1 MNFLM
6 LSVKQYLKNFPLTAL
21 IRPFSGVNSLMN
33 NVCGVIQK
41 GFPTSATLISLFSTV
56 DFLVLDKLIFVT
68 EGFPT
73 LAAHVGLSPVWIF
86 WYNSFVFAV
95 ESLPTFCAL
104 IRLLVTLHFLML
116 DKFVCG

>member
-41 GFPTSATLISLFSTV
+41 GFPTSATLISPFSTV
-56 DFLVLDKLIFVT
+56 DFLVLDKFIFVT

-73 LAAHVGLSPVWIF
+73 LAAHVRPLSSVDF
-86 WYNSFVFAV
+86 
-95 ESLPTFCAL
+95 
-104 IRLLVTLHFLML
+104 LVQQLCI
-116 DKFVCG
+116 CG